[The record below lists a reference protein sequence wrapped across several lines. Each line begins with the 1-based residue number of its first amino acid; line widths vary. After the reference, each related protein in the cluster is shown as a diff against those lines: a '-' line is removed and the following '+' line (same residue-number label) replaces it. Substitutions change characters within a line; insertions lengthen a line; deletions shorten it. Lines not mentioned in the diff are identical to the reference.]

1 MILLFRNCTNCVNSK
16 IQYRSFK
23 DFDVNKYISD
33 LDNTV
38 YLHDSSESVD
48 DINTMYN
55 DFETKVSRVIDHHA
69 PIKYRYPRKKLSTV
83 YEQRAEKSHIQKT
96 NATIEI
102 WEIQNK

>member
-1 MILLFRNCTNCVNSK
+1 MISTFIKGNTPNCVNSK

-38 YLHDSSESVD
+38 YLHDSSECVD

-55 DFETKVSRVIDHHA
+55 DFETKVSQVIDHHA
-69 PIKYRYPRKKLSTV
+69 PIKYRYPRKNSVPYMNRT
-83 YEQRAEKSHIQKT
+83 EKSHIQKKP

-102 WEIQNK
+102 